1 MTRVLKVGAAQLGPI
16 QKEEKRKEV
25 VQRLIALLQEGAS
38 QSCDLVVFPELALT
52 TFFPRWWSEKI
63 AEFDHYFEKEMP
75 SKEYNHS
82 SMRQRNWV
90 LDSIWV
96 MRK

>member
-38 QSCDLVVFPELALT
+38 LRPIDQLL
-52 TFFPRWWSEKI
+52 
-63 AEFDHYFEKEMP
+63 HYRGVQGK
-75 SKEYNHS
+75 
-82 SMRQRNWV
+82 R
-90 LDSIWV
+90 
-96 MRK
+96 

>member
-38 QSCDLVVFPELALT
+38 QSCDLVVFPELAL
-52 TFFPRWWSEKI
+52 
-63 AEFDHYFEKEMP
+63 
-75 SKEYNHS
+75 
-82 SMRQRNWV
+82 RNWV
-90 LDSIWV
+90 LDFIWV

>member
-63 AEFDHYFEKEMP
+63 AELDHYFEKEMP
-75 SKEYNHS
+75 SKDAVSYTHLLAHET
-82 SMRQRNWV
+82 REALV
-90 LDSIWV
+90 
-96 MRK
+96 